1 MIQLKALLLKEFKE
15 AFRDRRALM
24 VAMSMA
30 VMTPIMIFAMSKM
43 LIKEMVATPAIYVK
57 VAGVQYAP
65 ILIDALKKENILL
78 FADVPTDE
86 KEIWDDRNIVID
98 IPQSFAQDMLDGKTI
113 DIILRTDYS
122 DKAMNSPLRR
132 IKAAVRSYSRTI
144 GYKRLMIRGI
154 DMRLLQPVKLIEQD
168 TAVPNNSAKF
178 ITLILGMYLL
188 MVAFMSGLSV
198 AIDSSAGERERNVL
212 EMLLCQPVSTL
223 KIVIAKLLCASTI
236 AFIAILLTL
245 ILTSISVGFVDLTK
259 IGATFSL
266 DAYTVMVLLILLTP
280 LCLFASALQLFVS
293 FQAKSFK
300 EAQSTV
306 TMIIMLP
313 AMIPVVLMFIDDKP
327 KWLDWLPVSGQSM
340 LIEDIF
346 KGLPVNWLAVVT
358 TSVITLIITV
368 ALAKILAIRLKSE
381 KVVLSLS

>member
-1 MIQLKALLLKEFKE
+1 MIQLKALILKEFKE
-15 AFRDRRALM
+15 AFRDKRALL

-30 VMTPIMIFAMSKM
+30 IMTPIMIFAMSKM
-43 LIKEMVATPAIYVK
+43 MIKEMVSTPAIYVK
-57 VAGVQYAP
+57 VSGAEYAP
-65 ILIDALKKENILL
+65 KLIDTLKKENVQL
-78 FADVPTDE
+78 FTDVPNEDKVLWDE
-86 KEIWDDRNIVID
+86 RNIQME
-98 IPQSFAQDMLDGKTI
+98 IPDSFAQDMLDGKTI

-122 DKAMNSPLRR
+122 DKAMNSPMRR
-132 IKAAVRSYSRTI
+132 IKGAVRGYSRVI
-144 GYKRLMIRGI
+144 GYKRLMVRGI

-168 TAVPNNSAKF
+168 TAVPNSSAVF

-212 EMLLCQPVSTL
+212 EMLLCQPVNTL
-223 KIVIAKLLCASTI
+223 KIVLAKLFCASTI

-266 DAYTVMVLLILLTP
+266 DAYTVIVLLILLTP

-313 AMIPVVLMFIDDKP
+313 AMIPVILMFIDDKP

-340 LIEDIF
+340 LIEDVF
-346 KGLPVNWLAVVT
+346 KGLPVNWLAVAT
-358 TSVITLIITV
+358 TSLITLVLT
-368 ALAKILAIRLKSE
+368 AGLAKILAIRLRSE

>member
-1 MIQLKALLLKEFKE
+1 MIQLKALILKEFKE
-15 AFRDRRALM
+15 AFRDKRALL

-30 VMTPIMIFAMSKM
+30 IMTPIMIFAMSKM
-43 LIKEMVATPAIYVK
+43 MIKEMVSTPAIYVK
-57 VAGVQYAP
+57 VSGAEYAP
-65 ILIDALKKENILL
+65 KLIDTLKKENVLL
-78 FADVPTDE
+78 FTDVPNEDKVLWDE
-86 KEIWDDRNIVID
+86 RNIQME
-98 IPQSFAQDMLDGKTI
+98 IPDSFAQDMLDGKTI

-122 DKAMNSPLRR
+122 DKAMNSPMRR
-132 IKAAVRSYSRTI
+132 IKGAVRGYSRVI
-144 GYKRLMIRGI
+144 GYKRLMVRGI

-168 TAVPNNSAKF
+168 TAVPNSSAVF

-212 EMLLCQPVSTL
+212 EMLLCQPVNTL
-223 KIVIAKLLCASTI
+223 KIVLAKLFCASTV

-266 DAYTVMVLLILLTP
+266 DAYTVIVLLILLTP

-313 AMIPVVLMFIDDKP
+313 AMIPVILMFIDDKP

-340 LIEDIF
+340 LIEDVF
-346 KGLPVNWLAVVT
+346 KGLPVNWVAVVT
-358 TSVITLIITV
+358 TSLITLVLT
-368 ALAKILAIRLKSE
+368 AGLAKILAIRLKSE

>member
-1 MIQLKALLLKEFKE
+1 
-15 AFRDRRALM
+15 M
-24 VAMSMA
+24 V
-30 VMTPIMIFAMSKM
+30 
-43 LIKEMVATPAIYVK
+43 
-57 VAGVQYAP
+57 
-65 ILIDALKKENILL
+65 
-78 FADVPTDE
+78 
-86 KEIWDDRNIVID
+86 
-98 IPQSFAQDMLDGKTI
+98 
-113 DIILRTDYS
+113 
-122 DKAMNSPLRR
+122 
-132 IKAAVRSYSRTI
+132 
-144 GYKRLMIRGI
+144 RGI

-168 TAVPNNSAKF
+168 TAVPNSSAVF

-212 EMLLCQPVSTL
+212 EMLLCQPVNTL
-223 KIVIAKLLCASTI
+223 KIVLAKLFCASTI

-266 DAYTVMVLLILLTP
+266 DAYTVIVLLILLTP

-313 AMIPVVLMFIDDKP
+313 AMIPVILMFIDDKP

-340 LIEDIF
+340 LIEDVF
-346 KGLPVNWLAVVT
+346 KGLPVNWLAVAT
-358 TSVITLIITV
+358 TSLITLVLT
-368 ALAKILAIRLKSE
+368 AGLAKILAIRLKSE